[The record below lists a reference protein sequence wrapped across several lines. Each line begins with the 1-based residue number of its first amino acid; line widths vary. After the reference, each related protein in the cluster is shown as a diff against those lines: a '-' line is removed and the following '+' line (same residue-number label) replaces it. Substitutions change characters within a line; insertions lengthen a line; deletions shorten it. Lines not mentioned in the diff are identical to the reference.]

1 MALPSKQEV
10 DELVSSLN
18 QAAQAY
24 SDAPDLDGYMSR
36 VQILA
41 RARVLTQALI
51 TPDQKPN
58 YHGLNIAELVAI
70 RTFMRLKVLD
80 AIPAAGS
87 ISLNDLSKATGVQ
100 DSLLERMGRVLV
112 ASGFLDQTEPDGG
125 EYKHTKFSLAYILD
139 KPAPGHLFLAMYDEW
154 FKHMHNFDDYLV
166 SKGKYEEPQDALHNP
181 YTTYYK
187 QEGTPVWSIMMQ
199 YPERFLAF
207 QTGMSG
213 IDVAIPVTG
222 HFDFSTLKNTPE
234 DDSNGIVEL
243 VDVGGG
249 EGVVLSKILEA
260 HPKLTPKNCM
270 LQERP
275 EVIKLAKIKENLPG
289 DVQLVEHDFMTEQP
303 IKGAKAY
310 FMRMILHDYSDT
322 VGIQILTRLA
332 EAMSPDS
339 RVLICEMVLAPR
351 VGEADFAAAV
361 LDQAVMTMGGKER
374 TEAGFK
380 KMFEAAGLELVQTWR
395 VPGVPGGCVEGRLK
409 SLEKTE
415 IQILNHT
422 QVQGWS
428 SVIQSDEETGRV
440 EVGSWDASFF
450 GPVLEI
456 PQLPME

>member
-10 DELVSSLN
+10 NDLVNGLA

-24 SDAPDLDGYMSR
+24 SDAPDLNGYMSR
-36 VQILA
+36 VHVLEKA
-41 RARVLTQALI
+41 RALTNALI

-70 RTFMRLKVLD
+70 RTFMRLKILD
-80 AIPAAGS
+80 AIPASGS
-87 ISLNDLSKATGVQ
+87 IPLKDLSQATGVQ

-166 SKGKYEEPQDALHNP
+166 SKGKFEEPQDPLYNP
-181 YTTYYK
+181 YTAYYK

-199 YPERFLAF
+199 HPERFQAF

-222 HFDFSTLKNTPE
+222 HFDFGLLKNTAE
-234 DDSNGIVEL
+234 EEAKGVVEL
-243 VDVGGG
+243 IDVGGG
-249 EGVVLSKILEA
+249 EGVVLNKILQA
-260 HPKLTPKNCM
+260 HSDLTPKNCV

-275 EVIKLAKIKENLPG
+275 EVIQLAKSKENLPES
-289 DVQLVEHDFMTEQP
+289 VQLVEHDFMEEQP

-310 FMRMILHDYSDT
+310 FMRMILHDYADPTST
-322 VGIQILTRLA
+322 RILSRLA
-332 EAMSPDS
+332 EAMSPES
-339 RVLICEMVLAPR
+339 RVLICEMVLPPR
-351 VGEADFAAAV
+351 VGEADFASAV

-374 TEAGFK
+374 TEEGFK
-380 KMFEAAGLELVQTWR
+380 KILEAAGLELVHTWR
-395 VPGVPGGCVEGRLK
+395 VLGVPGGCVEGRLK
-409 SLEKTE
+409 RKS
-415 IQILNHT
+415 
-422 QVQGWS
+422 
-428 SVIQSDEETGRV
+428 
-440 EVGSWDASFF
+440 
-450 GPVLEI
+450 
-456 PQLPME
+456 

>member
-10 DELVSSLN
+10 NDLVNGL
-18 QAAQAY
+18 AQASEAY
-24 SDAPDLDGYMSR
+24 SNAPDLNGYMSR
-36 VQILA
+36 VHVLEKA
-41 RARVLTQALI
+41 RALTNALI

-80 AIPAAGS
+80 AIPASGS
-87 ISLNDLSKATGVQ
+87 ISLKDLSQATGVQ

-112 ASGFLDQTEPDGG
+112 ASGFLDQTDPDGG

-166 SKGKYEEPQDALHNP
+166 SKGKFEEPQDPLYNP
-181 YTTYYK
+181 YTAYYK

-199 YPERFLAF
+199 HPERFQAF
-207 QTGMSG
+207 QTGMAG

-222 HFDFSTLKNTPE
+222 HFDFSSLKNTPDE
-234 DDSNGIVEL
+234 ESKGVVEL

-249 EGVVLSKILEA
+249 EGAVLNKILEA
-260 HPKLTPKNCM
+260 HPNLKPKNCV

-275 EVIKLAKIKENLPG
+275 EVIQLARSKGNLPES
-289 DVQLVEHDFMTEQP
+289 VQLVEHDFTEEQP

-310 FMRMILHDYSDT
+310 FMRMILHDYADPTST
-322 VGIQILTRLA
+322 RILSRLA

-339 RVLICEMVLAPR
+339 RVLICEMVLPPR
-351 VGEADFAAAV
+351 VGEADFASAV

-374 TEAGFK
+374 TEEGFK
-380 KMFEAAGLELVQTWR
+380 KILEAAGLELVHTWR
-395 VPGVPGGCVEGRLK
+395 VPAVPGGCVEGRLK
-409 SLEKTE
+409 RES
-415 IQILNHT
+415 
-422 QVQGWS
+422 
-428 SVIQSDEETGRV
+428 
-440 EVGSWDASFF
+440 
-450 GPVLEI
+450 
-456 PQLPME
+456 

>member
-10 DELVSSLN
+10 NDLVNGLA

-24 SDAPDLDGYMSR
+24 SDAPDLNGYMSR
-36 VQILA
+36 VHVLEKA
-41 RARVLTQALI
+41 RALTNALI

-70 RTFMRLKVLD
+70 RTFMKFKVLD
-80 AIPAAGS
+80 AVPASGS
-87 ISLNDLSKATGVQ
+87 ISLKDLSQATGVQ

-139 KPAPGHLFLAMYDEW
+139 KPAPGHLFLAMYDDW

-166 SKGKYEEPQDALHNP
+166 SKGKFEEPQDPLYNP
-181 YTTYYK
+181 YTAYYK

-199 YPERFLAF
+199 HPERFQTF

-222 HFDFSTLKNTPE
+222 HFDFSSLKNTVE
-234 DDSNGIVEL
+234 EEAKGVVEL

-249 EGVVLSKILEA
+249 EGVVLNKILEA
-260 HPKLTPKNCM
+260 HPDLTPKNCV

-275 EVIKLAKIKENLPG
+275 EVIQLAKSKENLPES
-289 DVQLVEHDFMTEQP
+289 VQLVEHDFMEEQP

-310 FMRMILHDYSDT
+310 FMRMILHDYADPTST
-322 VGIQILTRLA
+322 RILSRLA

-339 RVLICEMVLAPR
+339 RVLICEMVLPPR
-351 VGEADFAAAV
+351 VGEADFASAV

-374 TEAGFK
+374 TEEGFK
-380 KMFEAAGLELVQTWR
+380 KILEAAGLELIHTWR
-395 VPGVPGGCVEGRLK
+395 VPGVPGGCAEGRLK
-409 SLEKTE
+409 
-415 IQILNHT
+415 
-422 QVQGWS
+422 
-428 SVIQSDEETGRV
+428 R
-440 EVGSWDASFF
+440 AS
-450 GPVLEI
+450 
-456 PQLPME
+456 